1 MGIQQY
7 NAFSMHISILSRAF
21 NLYSTQSLYRAGFR
35 RGHKMEVI
43 DHQRCNLI
51 IEKNLPQ
58 VYFEGRRIND
68 VDAIIPRVGASV
80 TSYGATV
87 IKQFELMNV
96 FTSTRSDALLQS
108 RDKLR
113 SLQKLST
120 SDIGVPKTII
130 VNNLEDLPQLIRTL
144 GPPPFVIKLLEGTHG
159 AGVILAE
166 STNAAIS
173 IVEAFHKINQKV
185 LVQEF
190 IEEASG
196 ADIRAIVVG
205 GKVVATMKR
214 QAPKGEFR
222 SNLHRGATAIPIILT
237 EEEEK
242 IVKKSARLMGL
253 DVAGVDLLQSKR
265 GPLIMEVNASPGL
278 EGIEA
283 TTRVDVAGEIID
295 FVVQKVKK
303 ISAYQREQRWKVKR

>member
-1 MGIQQY
+1 MKI
-7 NAFSMHISILSRAF
+7 AILSRAF
-21 NLYSTQSLYRAGFR
+21 NLYSTQSLFRSAYR
-35 RGHKMEVI
+35 RGHKVEVI

-58 VYFEGRRIND
+58 VYFEGQRVVG
-68 VDAIIPRVGASV
+68 VDAVIPRIGASV
-80 TSYGATV
+80 TAYGAAV
-87 IKQFELMNV
+87 VKQFELMNI

-113 SLQKLST
+113 SLQKLAV
-120 SDIGVPKTII
+120 SDVGVPKTVI
-130 VNNLEDLPQLIRTL
+130 VNNLEDLPQLLKII
-144 GPPPFVIKLLEGTHG
+144 GQPPFVIKLLEGTHG

-173 IVEAFHKINQKV
+173 IVEAFHRTNQKV
-185 LVQEF
+185 LIQEF
-190 IEEASG
+190 IEEAGG

-205 GKVVATMKR
+205 GKIIATMKR
-214 QAPKGEFR
+214 QAAKGEFR
-222 SNLHRGATAIPIILT
+222 SNLHRGATAIPIKLT

-242 IVKKSARLMGL
+242 TVKKSARLMGL

-283 TTRVDVAGEIID
+283 VTKIDVGGSIIEY
-295 FVVQKVKK
+295 VAQKSKK